1 MIHLNYGIQPQ
12 NYKSDTYNI
21 DESYRHYFQ
30 QMKRDIKD
38 NIPCNSIYIKF
49 KNRPKKKKLMEIEV
63 RIVIMYGEN
72 NDSKSEQRPF
82 LVCCEYCIFEAGS

>member
-1 MIHLNYGIQPQ
+1 MEYNHRTIKEQI
-12 NYKSDTYNI
+12 SDTYNI

-49 KNRPKKKKLMEIEV
+49 KNRQKKKKTDGD
-63 RIVIMYGEN
+63 R
-72 NDSKSEQRPF
+72 S
-82 LVCCEYCIFEAGS
+82 